1 MPTVTFVSDR
11 RPAPVSGEAAAG
23 ELLRE
28 VGRRAGLPLWWR
40 CGHGTCGACLV
51 RVSHAGQP
59 VLFRLGRKERNV
71 MIRQGYLPKTALA
84 DDDFIDSPDLPRL
97 ACHIAVTEDLL
108 ISF

>member
-1 MPTVTFVSDR
+1 MV
-11 RPAPVSGEAAAG
+11 
-23 ELLRE
+23 
-28 VGRRAGLPLWWR
+28 RRAGLPLWWR

-59 VLFRLGRKERNV
+59 VPFRLGRKERNV